1 MNKSYDESYNWLK
14 SRDFMRK
21 ERRDLIY
28 TVLCVPVLSLV
39 IIIIKYLN

>member
-21 ERRDLIY
+21 ERRDLTI
-28 TVLCVPVLSLV
+28 TLSILATEIVL
-39 IIIIKYLN
+39 IIIHYLN